1 MAWVY
6 ESKKILLIYSIRS
19 SISRMNNSCVAVVFI
34 THIYFHVFTCCDITV
49 RLLTYFF
56 EIKSSQW
63 QLWKMCQIGLGMT
76 IKKQTIEIL
85 LIIIHCKFLRLLI
98 RFVFLYYFSFLSYIS
113 PDYLIVNSTVR
124 DTKEYLII
132 DRSNEDITISS
143 KRNFFAYIDFSNK
156 YSIKILCQVLMEL
169 HDDLSME

>member
-1 MAWVY
+1 
-6 ESKKILLIYSIRS
+6 
-19 SISRMNNSCVAVVFI
+19 
-34 THIYFHVFTCCDITV
+34 
-49 RLLTYFF
+49 
-56 EIKSSQW
+56 
-63 QLWKMCQIGLGMT
+63 MCQIGLGMT